1 MVSSAGNKGTRLTE
15 NKSACKT
22 PSWRKSAGKR
32 LLRDCNNLTFART
45 AILWDL
51 EESPISYENQLIEGR
66 PHTRG
71 GFFCGILCLHTN
83 EVEPRTRHL
92 SRSAVSA
99 LDSRGHKSK
108 PARPDQLSGGR

>member
-71 GFFCGILCLHTN
+71 GFYCGILSLRTN
-83 EVEPRTRHL
+83 EVETANGHL
-92 SRSAVSA
+92 SRSA
-99 LDSRGHKSK
+99 LCTLRSRTPQHKT
-108 PARPDQLSGGR
+108 GR

>member
-22 PSWRKSAGKR
+22 SSWRKSAGKR

-71 GFFCGILCLHTN
+71 GFCCGIICLSTN
-83 EVEPRTRHL
+83 EVELRRRHMSCPVVL
-92 SRSAVSA
+92 S
-99 LDSRGHKSK
+99 L
-108 PARPDQLSGGR
+108 